1 MLVFILLLKMIDA
14 RKGRKEV
21 SRRSL
26 SKLTEINVFV
36 LLLAILAVCVL
47 FTYIIPAG
55 EYARLDVNGRS
66 VVQADSFQY
75 TESSPISFLGF
86 LNSLH
91 TGMVDSASI
100 MFFVLIIGGSYGIMS
115 ATGAMEAF
123 IVALTRKLGNK
134 EKWLI
139 PLMML
144 FFATGGSLIGMFEET
159 LPYIAILVPL
169 AVALGFDAI
178 TGAAIVLVGASVGF
192 TSAVMN
198 PFTIGVAQGVAE
210 LPPFSGMGF
219 RIVVFAVMYL
229 VAVAFVYRHAMKVKK
244 NPELGIYGSF
254 EKQNID
260 KLFDAGIVLE
270 SRHKLILICFL
281 LNLVAIAVGVIEF
294 GWYITEIAGL
304 FILLGIVVG
313 IIGRLSA
320 NEMVDSFMKGAAS
333 LLAGAMIIG
342 MARAIVVVLNDGHI
356 MDTILYYFA
365 SVIQELPPSLTA
377 VGMLVFQTILS
388 FVIPS
393 GSGMAALTMPIM
405 TPLSDLV
412 GITRQTAVLAFQFG
426 DGISNVI
433 IPGIA
438 VAGIGMAGISYLR
451 WIKWIFPLILMQ
463 YGIAVVAMI
472 VAHAIGY
479 GPF

>member
-1 MLVFILLLKMIDA
+1 MS
-14 RKGRKEV
+14 RK
-21 SRRSL
+21 SL

-75 TESSPISFLGF
+75 TDSSPISFLGF

-100 MFFVLIIGGSYGIMS
+100 MFFVLIIGGSYGILS

-123 IVALTRKLGNK
+123 IVTLTRKLGNK
-134 EKWLI
+134 DKWLI

-178 TGAAIVLVGASVGF
+178 TGAAIVLIGASVGF

-260 KLFDAGIVLE
+260 KLFDSGIVLE
-270 SRHKLILICFL
+270 RRHKLILICFL

-304 FILLGIVVG
+304 FILLGVVVG

-342 MARAIVVVLNDGHI
+342 VARAIVVVLNDGHI